1 MAITWLARIAGDA
14 PGREL
19 VIKRVLEKYRDDATL
34 RALFVEEARVA
45 TRLRHENMVRTFA
58 FGEVDGEHYLAM
70 EFVYGEDLRRL
81 AERGG
86 KTRRFPTAPF
96 FSSVIASAARGMHAM
111 HEATDDEGR
120 HLGLVHRDISPP
132 NLMVAFDGGVKV
144 LDFGIVRASEHFSTV
159 RAGQLKGKFS
169 YMSPEQVS
177 GLEVD
182 RRSDI
187 FSLGTILYEMTT
199 RRRLFRGESDV
210 ATIMSISTADIRR
223 PSERIDDYPRALEA
237 IVMRALS
244 RLPDDR
250 FQSAEEFADALED
263 FTATQSSR
271 PGTAVIGAT
280 ARALFPERVE
290 EMNTLIGGEYEAPD
304 AESLREAVE
313 QVAAAGPSDADI
325 ELAAE
330 MVAEQTAIRSARAR
344 VRHGHLDPE
353 EARAAS
359 GLTYEDSG
367 EIRIRA
373 QPPWALIGGITAIT
387 VLVIV
392 ILKLL
397 V

>member
-1 MAITWLARIAGDA
+1 MAITWLARIAGDE

-58 FGEVDGEHYLAM
+58 FGEVQDEHYLAM

-86 KTRRFPTAPF
+86 QTRRFPTAPF
-96 FSSVIASAARGMHAM
+96 FTSVISSAARGMHAM
-111 HEATDDEGR
+111 HEATDDDGR
-120 HLGLVHRDISPP
+120 PLGLVHRDISPP

-144 LDFGIVRASEHFSTV
+144 LDFGIARAAEHFSTV

-210 ATIMSISTADIRR
+210 ATIMSISTANIQP
-223 PSERIDDYPRALEA
+223 PSTRIDNYPPALED
-237 IVMRALS
+237 IVMRALA
-244 RLPDDR
+244 RLPEDR
-250 FQSAEEFADALED
+250 FQTAAEFADALD
-263 FTATQSSR
+263 AFTATESAR
-271 PGTAVIGAT
+271 PGVAVIGAT

-290 EMNTLIGGEYEAPD
+290 EMNALVGEEYTAPD
-304 AESLREAVE
+304 AESLRDAVE
-313 QVAAAGPSDADI
+313 RVAASRPSEAQV
-325 ELAAE
+325 ELVAE
-330 MVAEQTAIRSARAR
+330 MVAEQTAVRSARAQAA
-344 VRHGHLDPE
+344 HGHIEMGDV
-353 EARAAS
+353 AALQQ
-359 GLTYEDSG
+359 GGGSG
-367 EIRIRA
+367 EIRIRSGL
-373 QPPWALIGGITAIT
+373 PWRAIVGVAALAA
-387 VLVIV
+387 VVIV
-392 ILKLL
+392 ILKVL